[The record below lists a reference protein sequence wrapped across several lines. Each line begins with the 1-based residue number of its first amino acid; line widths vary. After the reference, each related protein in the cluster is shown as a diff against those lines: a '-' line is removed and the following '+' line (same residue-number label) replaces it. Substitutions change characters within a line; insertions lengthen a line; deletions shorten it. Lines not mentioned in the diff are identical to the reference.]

1 MGSRS
6 VGVTNTAKVTR
17 TQKKL
22 WAYLILPRLPTI
34 GVTIL
39 GLVEPSIT
47 SMCDPPQLRHPAR
60 VAA

>member
-6 VGVTNTAKVTR
+6 IGVTNTAKVTR

-22 WAYLILPRLPTI
+22 WAYLILPRLQTF

-39 GLVEPSIT
+39 GI
-47 SMCDPPQLRHPAR
+47 